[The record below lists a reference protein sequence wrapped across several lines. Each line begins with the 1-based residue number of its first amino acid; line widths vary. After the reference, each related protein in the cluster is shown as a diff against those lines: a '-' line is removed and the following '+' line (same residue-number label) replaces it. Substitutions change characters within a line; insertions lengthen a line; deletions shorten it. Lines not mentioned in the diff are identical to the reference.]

1 LVARLVPYT
10 TLFRSTPAI
19 LTLSGSV
26 HAHDTMPVGGSCDV
40 HNIHFWKPDQLPVIC
55 KSLYPR
61 VLQRL
66 HCYFQVALVHIAYGN
81 GFGAGM
87 LEMSSTHSANSDNA
101 LSEVVTWGEVAFT
114 QDMARYD
121 GNSSQRQKGSFD
133 KPPSGIF

>member
-10 TLFRSTPAI
+10 TLFRSTPDI

-81 GFGAGM
+81 GFGR
-87 LEMSSTHSANSDNA
+87 
-101 LSEVVTWGEVAFT
+101 SEEHTSEL
-114 QDMARYD
+114 QSRE
-121 GNSSQRQKGSFD
+121 N
-133 KPPSGIF
+133 